1 MKKLTALAMTLLC
14 LLTLTAC
21 GGRTM
26 DDIIANEPKIVG
38 IVEEV
43 HDDYVLLYA
52 ETDAYPDGAEYKVSL
67 EVENEDSMTALSV
80 GDEIAV
86 YYDGSIAETD
96 PLEINTVYAITLR
109 TPANRAGNNKS

>member
-1 MKKLTALAMTLLC
+1 MKKLTALAMMLLC

-21 GGRTM
+21 GSRTM
-26 DDIIANEPKIVG
+26 DDILANEPKIVG

-52 ETDAYPDGAEYKVSL
+52 ETDDYLGGAEYRVSL
-67 EVENEDSMTALSV
+67 AVENEDSMTDFGV

-96 PLEINTVYAITLR
+96 PPEINTVYAITLR
-109 TPANRAGNNKS
+109 TPANRAENNRS